1 MALGKC
7 NLIENGREK
16 GGRVGRSM
24 EGCDVVIFLILE
36 RYNNY
41 LFIFVSGISKRHGT
55 SLFKPVRSHTD
66 RLYKLRN
73 RSK

>member
-1 MALGKC
+1 MVGKKVAG
-7 NLIENGREK
+7 LVEVWK
-16 GGRVGRSM
+16 
-24 EGCDVVIFLILE
+24 DVMLLFFLFDSILE

-55 SLFKPVRSHTD
+55 LLFKPVRSHTD